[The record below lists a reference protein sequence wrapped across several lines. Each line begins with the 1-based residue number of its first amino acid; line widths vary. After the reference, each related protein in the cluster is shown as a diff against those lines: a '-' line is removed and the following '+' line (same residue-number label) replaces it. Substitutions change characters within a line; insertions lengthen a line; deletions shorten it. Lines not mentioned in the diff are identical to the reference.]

1 MSKQILVD
9 LAQRHCGCGFEEGL
23 KGADFGIPIFA
34 EHPSM
39 MMIQV
44 KNLSSNKAANNH
56 SDQAC
61 RDLLPSEAFEDSDVS
76 KSELPTWDAG
86 CVRIYMQ
93 LGAPIPSAV
102 CRSVEIGTE
111 QLAKPLQLFGL
122 GARCL
127 SEEIRDS
134 LRVLLCGRVDLETYL
149 DMFEEA
155 DVSPRPRYMDLIRR
169 GWPFVIS
176 SKTRY
181 ESKSKH
187 LLQLLCKQRGLADS
201 GNRKTLI
208 SLLTEYDEASNFALL
223 ALHPVSF

>member
-1 MSKQILVD
+1 MSKQVLVD

-23 KGADFGIPIFA
+23 KGADFGVPIFA

-61 RDLLPSEAFEDSDVS
+61 RGLLPSEAFEDSYVS
-76 KSELPTWDAG
+76 KSELPTWDEG

-102 CRSVEIGTE
+102 CRSVDFGTKP
-111 QLAKPLQLFGL
+111 LAKPLQLFGL

-134 LRVLLCGRVDLETYL
+134 LAVLLSGRVNLETYL

-155 DVSPRPRYMDLIRR
+155 DVRPRPRYMDLIRR

-176 SKTRY
+176 SKTKY
-181 ESKSKH
+181 QSKSKH

-201 GNRKTLI
+201 GSRKTLI
-208 SLLTEYDEASNFALL
+208 NLLTKYDEASHFL
-223 ALHPVSF
+223 AFC